1 MKRIKT
7 FLLPLY
13 YFSFRIYTKGLH
25 TSAKHLYETVIQ
37 TINRIHRHAKFYTYY
52 TINKMKSENNQSTND
67 VLKIISQ
74 DRGRTNILR
83 KYEQKTLAF
92 LVQRI
97 PSWVSSDM
105 LTAIGFLGSIIILSS
120 FILATYYGEIY
131 LLLGVFGFMVCWFC
145 DSLDGRIAYF
155 RNKQRKWYGFALD
168 ITTDWI
174 GIVLMG
180 WGFVIYIDNSWEI
193 LGFCFVILY
202 GWEMLTTL
210 LRYKITNKYSID
222 SGLFGPTEVRIV
234 ISIILI
240 LEVLLKGSILY
251 SAALACALLFI
262 TNITD
267 TNKLLKLANDRDIEE
282 REQK

>member
-1 MKRIKT
+1 M
-7 FLLPLY
+7 
-13 YFSFRIYTKGLH
+13 
-25 TSAKHLYETVIQ
+25 
-37 TINRIHRHAKFYTYY
+37 N
-52 TINKMKSENNQSTND
+52 SEKNQSTDD

-83 KYEQKTLAF
+83 KYEQNALAF

-97 PSWVSSDM
+97 PSWISSDI
-105 LTAIGFLGSIIILSS
+105 LTAIGFFGSFIILAG
-120 FILATYYGEIY
+120 FILAKYYGEVY
-131 LLLGVFGFMVCWFC
+131 LLIGVFGFLVCWFG
-145 DSLDGRIAYF
+145 DSLDGRIAYY

-168 ITTDWI
+168 ITADWI
-174 GIVLMG
+174 GVVLMG
-180 WGFVIYIDNSWEI
+180 WGFVIYIENTWEI

-234 ISIILI
+234 ISMILVM
-240 LEVLLKGSILY
+240 EAAFKGSILY

-262 TNITD
+262 TNVID

>member
-1 MKRIKT
+1 ME
-7 FLLPLY
+7 L
-13 YFSFRIYTKGLH
+13 
-25 TSAKHLYETVIQ
+25 
-37 TINRIHRHAKFYTYY
+37 
-52 TINKMKSENNQSTND
+52 ENNHSTTD

-74 DRGRTNILR
+74 DRSRTNLL
-83 KYEQKTLAF
+83 KKAEQRTIAF

-97 PSWVSSDM
+97 PSWITSDI
-105 LTAIGFLGSIIILSS
+105 LTGIGFFGSIIILLS
-120 FILATYYGEIY
+120 FILATYFSVAY
-131 LLLGVFGFMVCWFC
+131 LLLGVVGFMICWFG
-145 DSLDGRIAYF
+145 DSLDGRIAYY

-180 WGFVIYIDNSWEI
+180 WGFVIYIDSEWEI
-193 LGFCFVILY
+193 IGFCFVILY

>member
-1 MKRIKT
+1 M
-7 FLLPLY
+7 
-13 YFSFRIYTKGLH
+13 
-25 TSAKHLYETVIQ
+25 
-37 TINRIHRHAKFYTYY
+37 N
-52 TINKMKSENNQSTND
+52 SEKNQSTED

-83 KYEQKTLAF
+83 KYEQNALAF

-97 PSWVSSDM
+97 PSWISSDI
-105 LTAIGFLGSIIILSS
+105 LTAIGFFGSFIILAG
-120 FILATYYGEIY
+120 FILAKYYGEVY
-131 LLLGVFGFMVCWFC
+131 LLIGVFGFMVCWFG

-168 ITTDWI
+168 ITADWI
-174 GIVLMG
+174 GVVLMG
-180 WGFVIYIDNSWEI
+180 WGFVIYIDNTWEI
-193 LGFCFVILY
+193 LGFLFVILY
-202 GWEMLTTL
+202 GWEMMTTL

-234 ISIILI
+234 ISMILV
-240 LEVLLKGSILY
+240 LEVAFKGSILY

-262 TNITD
+262 TNIID
-267 TNKLLKLANDRDIEE
+267 TNKLLKLANDRDIKE